1 MKEKL
6 KLALLLVV
14 TTLSIHAQTK
24 KKVLFIG
31 NSYTF
36 VNNLPQ
42 MIKDLALPLGDTLVF
57 DQSVFGGYF
66 FQSHCNNPQTW
77 SKIKSQQW
85 DAVVLQAQSQE
96 PSWDLWQ
103 VMQGT
108 YPFAEQL
115 CDSVRANNICSE
127 IIFYMTWGRQNG
139 DAMNCANVPNVC
151 TYNGMQARLRES
163 YMMFK
168 TDFKTAV
175 APVGVAWKK
184 VRQNLPLINLYDPDQ
199 SHPSL
204 EGSYLA
210 ACVFYSNIFQKTSVG
225 SSYLAN
231 LSTTVANQLQTYG
244 STTVMDSLN
253 LWGVGSNKPKVDFT
267 FTPLGNNSFQFNNLT
282 LYANTYNWSFGST
295 LQNPTYTFPNAG
307 VNSVTLSATNA
318 CTTTTKVKQVL
329 ITGITK
335 HTSQLN
341 FSSYFNENTLYL
353 NGLNEGAYN
362 LQITS
367 VDGKSVYNK
376 TLNSNAS
383 EQKVLIN
390 DLPQGMYII
399 KLSNAKQSG
408 NNKILIN

>member
-6 KLALLLVV
+6 KLALLIVV

-103 VMQGT
+103 VMQDT
-108 YPFAEQL
+108 YPFAKQL
-115 CDSVRANNICSE
+115 TDSVKAHNACTE
-127 IIFYMTWGRQNG
+127 VIFYMTWGRQNG
-139 DAMNCANVPNVC
+139 DASNCANVPAVC
-151 TYNGMQARLRES
+151 TYTGMQARLRES
-163 YMMFK
+163 YMLFK

-199 SHPSL
+199 SHPSVA
-204 EGSYLA
+204 GSYLA
-210 ACVFYSNIFQKTSVG
+210 ACVFYSNIFQKTAVG
-225 SSYLAN
+225 SSYLAT
-231 LSTTVANQLQTYG
+231 LSATVASQLQTYG
-244 STTVMDSLN
+244 STTVLDSLN
-253 LWGVGSNKPKVDFT
+253 LWGVGSSKPKVDFT
-267 FTPLGNNSFQFNNLT
+267 FAPTGSNTYQFTNQT
-282 LYANTYNWSFGST
+282 LYANSYNWSFGST

-318 CTTTTKVKQVL
+318 CTTTTKVKQVI
-329 ITGITK
+329 ITGIAK
-335 HTSQLN
+335 HASQLN

-353 NGLNEGAYN
+353 SGLNEDTYN

-367 VDGKSVYNK
+367 IDGKCVYSN
-376 TLNSNAS
+376 TLNSNVS
-383 EQKVLIN
+383 EQKVIIN
-390 DLPQGMYII
+390 DLPKGMYVIN
-399 KLSNAKQSG
+399 LSNNKQSG
-408 NNKILIN
+408 SHKILIN

>member
-1 MKEKL
+1 MKTKL
-6 KLALLLVV
+6 KLVLALIIYI
-14 TTLSIHAQTK
+14 SMINAQSK

-31 NSYTF
+31 NSYTY

-42 MIKDLALPLGDTLVF
+42 MIKDLALTLGDTLIF

-66 FQSHCNNPQTW
+66 FQNHCNNPVTW

-96 PSWDLWQ
+96 PSWDQWQ
-103 VMQGT
+103 VMQDT
-108 YPFAEQL
+108 YPYAKQL
-115 CDSVRANNICSE
+115 CDSIRSNNACTE

-139 DAMNCANVPNVC
+139 DALNCVNIPAVC
-151 TYNGMQARLRES
+151 TYTGMQARLRES
-163 YMMFK
+163 YMLFK

-184 VRQNLPLINLYDPDQ
+184 VRQNLPTINLYDPDQ

-210 ACVFYSNIFQKTSVG
+210 ACVFYSNIFQKTSVS

-267 FTPLGNNSFQFNNLT
+267 FAPLGNKTYQFTNQT
-282 LYANTYNWSFGST
+282 LYANSYNWSFGST
-295 LQNPTYTFPNAG
+295 LQNPTYTFPNSG
-307 VNSVTLSATNA
+307 INSVTLSATNA

-335 HTSQLN
+335 HASQLN
-341 FSSYFNENTLYL
+341 FSSYFNENTLHL
-353 NGLNEGAYN
+353 SGLNEDTYN

-367 VDGKSVYNK
+367 IDGKCVYNN
-376 TLNSNAS
+376 TLNSNVS
-383 EQKVLIN
+383 EQKVIIN
-390 DLPQGMYII
+390 DLPQVMYII

>member
-1 MKEKL
+1 MKTKL
-6 KLALLLVV
+6 KLTCFAVLVSV
-14 TTLSIHAQTK
+14 AINAQTK

-103 VMQGT
+103 VMQDT
-108 YPFAEQL
+108 YPFAKQL
-115 CDSVRANNICSE
+115 TDSVKAHNACTE
-127 IIFYMTWGRQNG
+127 VIFYMTWGRQNG
-139 DAMNCANVPNVC
+139 DASNCANVPAVC
-151 TYNGMQARLRES
+151 TYTGMQARLRES
-163 YMMFK
+163 YMLFK

-184 VRQNLPLINLYDPDQ
+184 VRQNLPTINLYDPDQ

-225 SSYLAN
+225 SSYLAT
-231 LSTTVANQLQTYG
+231 LSATVASQLQTYG